1 MVEQVPPARDSR
13 LWVGLAVGAIVILIV
28 TLALS
33 GGTDTSSPEAAVK
46 SYFGAVADG
55 NGEEACSI
63 ATGEFRELAVASV
76 VGTPSE
82 GETCEE
88 AVANVPDDARDL
100 IGDLNAETTRTEG
113 DTAVVEVTI
122 DNDDFPSDPIR
133 FRTVRGEDGWLVDG
147 LAEETP
153 R

>member
-1 MVEQVPPARDSR
+1 MAERGVDSR
-13 LWVGLAVGAIVILIV
+13 IWVGLAVGAIVFAIIA
-28 TLALS
+28 LALS

-46 SYFGAVADG
+46 SYFSAVADG
-55 NGEEACSI
+55 DGEDACSI
-63 ATGEFRELAVASV
+63 ATDEFRDLAVSSV

-88 AVANVPDDARDL
+88 AVANVPDEARDL
-100 IGDLNAETTRTEG
+100 IGDVNAETTRTEG

-122 DNDDFPSDPIR
+122 ESAGFPPDPIR
-133 FRTVRGEDGWLVDG
+133 FSTVRGEDGWLLDG

-153 R
+153 A